1 MGMLDGETF
10 AINLK
15 SNWCVRYSTRAVY
28 RGWCIKITTSS
39 LVKNQQFLHYIDETW
54 AKWLPHEVIT
64 FIKFDND
71 NAKTVFGEKKD
82 HDLNF

>member
-54 AKWLPHEVIT
+54 AKWLGAFHKGYPT
-64 FIKFDND
+64 FQLVNRF
-71 NAKTVFGEKKD
+71 AKMGYED
-82 HDLNF
+82 I